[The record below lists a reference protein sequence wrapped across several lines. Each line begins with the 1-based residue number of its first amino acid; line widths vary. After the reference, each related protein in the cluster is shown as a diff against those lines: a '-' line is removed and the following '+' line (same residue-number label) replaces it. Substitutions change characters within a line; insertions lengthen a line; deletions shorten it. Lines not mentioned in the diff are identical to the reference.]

1 MGGKGKKSIKQLEK
15 EQLKTQMKQEKK
27 AKEVKETRKESKT
40 TIAIV
45 NSSLMG
51 KVKAELKNFKYL
63 SPWVIASQF
72 NVKMGEAKRLLK
84 RLENDG
90 IVELVTHDNRNPIYK
105 PKM

>member
-15 EQLKTQMKQEKK
+15 EQLKAQRKQEKK
-27 AKEVKETRKESKT
+27 AKETKETKRESKA

-45 NSSLMG
+45 DTSLIG
-51 KVKAELKNFKYL
+51 KVKTELKNFKYL

-84 RLENDG
+84 RLENEG
-90 IVELVTHDNRNPIYK
+90 IVELVAPDNRNPIYK
-105 PKM
+105 PKI